1 MTDQRPSTSRKSYTA
16 KRSNPQPKPDDRDPS
31 ASASDNEDPNK
42 SFVSQ
47 QAPVDL
53 TSETD
58 ETPVLDETQ
67 VHPSPSAAQTT
78 LTPPESFL
86 ESLQRQWRRATTEL
100 YDRIQKGDES
110 TQTIYLQEHER
121 SLREDIRFHTP
132 DPHLQAY
139 QEALATFGK
148 AVSAY
153 WTHR

>member
-1 MTDQRPSTSRKSYTA
+1 PEDRAPSSS
-16 KRSNPQPKPDDRDPS
+16 P
-31 ASASDNEDPNK
+31 SDNEDPNK

-58 ETPVLDETQ
+58 ETPVLNETQ
-67 VHPSPSAAQTT
+67 VQPSSSATQPT
-78 LTPPESFL
+78 LAPAESFL
-86 ESLQRQWRRATTEL
+86 ESLQRQWRWALSEL
-100 YDRIQKGDES
+100 NDRIQQGDES
-110 TQTIYLQEHER
+110 TRTAYLEEHER

-148 AVSAY
+148 AISTY
-153 WTHR
+153 WTRR